1 VGWWEDGGGL
11 AWRLGSDQFGRMIR
25 FRRWAAWLLVGGC
38 LAGLAGAAEPPA
50 AVAKPGVEEWMAR
63 AQDSQRR
70 GLMKQALE
78 MAGKAVESAPTD
90 PRPLHY
96 RAQLFERMR
105 QLPSCEA
112 DLTKALTL
120 VPDEPTMLLDRG
132 ILRLRLGDY
141 AGSVADLDRYV
152 ELRPAR
158 MAELWQRG
166 IALFY
171 AGRYEAARRQFEVHR
186 TVNPEDVENSAWH
199 FCCVA
204 KLEGWESA
212 RKALLPVA
220 ADGRIPMREIQALY
234 AGRMKPGEVLKAVE
248 GVEPESRRASGM
260 FYAHL
265 YLALYHGALGE
276 RQAELKHAAEASRLA
291 TGFGIMGEIAV
302 LHARWV
308 AAGDRKAGK

>member
-112 DLTKALTL
+112 
-120 VPDEPTMLLDRG
+120 
-132 ILRLRLGDY
+132 
-141 AGSVADLDRYV
+141 YV